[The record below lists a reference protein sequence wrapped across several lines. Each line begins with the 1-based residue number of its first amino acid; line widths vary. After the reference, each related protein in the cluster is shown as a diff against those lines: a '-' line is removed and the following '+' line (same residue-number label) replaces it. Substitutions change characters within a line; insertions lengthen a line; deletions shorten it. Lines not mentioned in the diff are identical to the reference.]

1 MTERE
6 LIHAVRSGEC
16 IMVGE
21 YRMSKA
27 EEINWRDKTNGR
39 PLSAVVLRHT
49 VEFGDKSV
57 VVNERVPSEV
67 KLADVKWIWQKGQT
81 VALKVSEYTS
91 AKGVVSCRGQLVPF
105 SSDLHTSTGESPT
118 PVGVSKA
125 SR

>member
-6 LIHAVRSGEC
+6 LVHRVRAGEC
-16 IMVGE
+16 VMVGE

-57 VVNERVPSEV
+57 VVNERVPQEV
-67 KLADVKWIWQKGQT
+67 KLPDVKWVWKKGQS
-81 VALKVSEYTS
+81 VAL
-91 AKGVVSCRGQLVPF
+91 VVS
-105 SSDLHTSTGESPT
+105 
-118 PVGVSKA
+118 VSGH
-125 SR
+125 SN